1 MNPFAT
7 CIGQHQLIDEAIRIM
22 EQNQPAPI
30 TVLPVINDD
39 KQVVGLLHLTDL
51 LRIFPPEK

>member
-1 MNPFAT
+1 
-7 CIGQHQLIDEAIRIM
+7 M
-22 EQNQPAPI
+22 EQHQPAPI

-39 KQVVGLLHLTDL
+39 KQVVGLLHLADL